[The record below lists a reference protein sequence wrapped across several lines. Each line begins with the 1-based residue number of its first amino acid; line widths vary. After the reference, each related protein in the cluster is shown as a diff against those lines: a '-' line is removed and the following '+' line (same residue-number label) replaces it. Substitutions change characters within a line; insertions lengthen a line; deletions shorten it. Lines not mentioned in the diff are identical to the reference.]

1 MVQSLYKRMDS
12 WTQGGAPYW
21 TFCREA
27 QRGETGR
34 NREERKSVREKQC
47 KNMTNGYIKS
57 VKQRRQTKSRK
68 CLNSVSQRLVDTIQ
82 LLRAVQERSDAKQKL
97 ETLVGRNRQDK
108 WFIQGNCIRCRIL
121 YTSVQTHAQG
131 RRSSITLHSITT
143 CST

>member
-47 KNMTNGYIKS
+47 KNMTNGYIKTEETDK
-57 VKQRRQTKSRK
+57 VKKVFEFSFTEISGHNTTTES
-68 CLNSVSQRLVDTIQ
+68 CLG
-82 LLRAVQERSDAKQKL
+82 EK
-97 ETLVGRNRQDK
+97 
-108 WFIQGNCIRCRIL
+108 
-121 YTSVQTHAQG
+121 
-131 RRSSITLHSITT
+131 
-143 CST
+143 